1 MYECPNCSGNL
12 KFDIGRQQL
21 FCGYCGTCVNPYSFH
36 KERDAEETVLSFED
50 MGEGRGKRAPEYEV
64 TVFTCPQCGGQIV
77 SEDTTAATFCSFC
90 GSAVILDSRIS
101 RERRPGYI
109 IPFRKT
115 EEDCRE
121 AYAKM
126 MRRAFYAP
134 KSLRDGSLVE
144 RFRGI
149 YMPYWVYSFE
159 KKGDIVFSGKRRRR
173 RGDYVITDHYRIDC
187 SIEQAY
193 KGLAY
198 DASASFSDDLSGAIA
213 PFDLTQK
220 KSFAPSFLSGFY
232 ADTNDVTQYVYR
244 GEAENMAVDDSCDK
258 LERSWVCRR
267 YRVGEGQERS
277 VLRNALRPDSAQAAL
292 VMLPV
297 WFLAYRN
304 GERVSYAVVNGQTG
318 RAAADLP
325 VDGKRYL
332 LGSLL
337 TALPIFLLLNL
348 FFTIT
353 PTKILLIAICM
364 AALCILISNVQI
376 NRIFAR
382 ESGENDRGLAS
393 VQSPSVSGAQQGK
406 KPRRVRRSMGT
417 WGKVGLIILS
427 FYGLMLIQ
435 AAALPLLLRHA
446 YSGGGRKILLVLVF
460 LVFGGAVLWLPGAFR
475 RYSGRKKTFWG
486 GHLKEKLPTLAKPA
500 AGILAAVLIWII
512 NPVSDWFYYIGACLC
527 MGTVLWAIMD
537 IIKQHNLL
545 TTRRPPQFNRRGGD
559 EGV

>member
-21 FCGYCGTCVNPYSFH
+21 FCEYCGTCVDPYSFH
-36 KERDAEETVLSFED
+36 REKDAEETVLSFED
-50 MGEGRGKRAPEYEV
+50 MGMAGGKTPEYEV

-115 EEDCRE
+115 QGDCRE

-126 MRRAFYAP
+126 MRRALYAP
-134 KSLRDGSLVE
+134 KGLRDGSLVE

-159 KKGDIVFSGKRRRR
+159 KKGDIVFSGKRKRR
-173 RGDYVITDHYRIDC
+173 RGDYVITDHYRLDC
-187 SIEQAY
+187 SVEPEY
-193 KGLAY
+193 NGLAY

-213 PFDLTQK
+213 PFDLTQRQP
-220 KSFAPSFLSGFY
+220 FAPSFLSGFY

-244 GEAENMAVDDSCDK
+244 EEAEKIAVDDSCGR
-258 LERSWVCRR
+258 LERSAVCRR
-267 YRVGEGQERS
+267 YRAGEGWERN
-277 VLRNALRPDSAQAAL
+277 VLRNALRPDKAQATL

-297 WFLAYRN
+297 WFLACRN

-332 LGSLL
+332 LGSLF

-353 PTKILLIAICM
+353 PTKILLLAICV

-376 NRIFAR
+376 NRILAR

-393 VQSPSVSGAQQGK
+393 VQPAASPAAQQGR
-406 KPRRVRRSMGT
+406 KPVRVRRKMGLC
-417 WGKVGLIILS
+417 GKIGLFILS
-427 FYGLMLIQ
+427 FFVLMMLQ
-435 AAALPLLLRHA
+435 AVALPILIGYA
-446 YSGGGRKILLVLVF
+446 YSGGNRRILLVLVF
-460 LVFGGAVLWLPGAFR
+460 LVFGGVVFWLPGLFR
-475 RYSGRKKTFWG
+475 QYSGRRKAFGG
-486 GHLKEKLPTLAKPA
+486 GHLREKLPTLAKPA
-500 AGILAAVLIWII
+500 AGILAAVLIWIFH
-512 NPVSDWFYYIGACLC
+512 PVSDWFYYIGACLC
-527 MGTVLWAIMD
+527 MGTVLWAILD
-537 IIKQHNLL
+537 IIEQHNLL